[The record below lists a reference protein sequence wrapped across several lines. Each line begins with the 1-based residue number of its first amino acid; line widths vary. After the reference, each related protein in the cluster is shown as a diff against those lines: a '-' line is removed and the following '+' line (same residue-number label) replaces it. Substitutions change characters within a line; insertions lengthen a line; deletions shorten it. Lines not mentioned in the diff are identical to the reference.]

1 MVVREPRQLPTDAT
15 ASFLGRVLPRPPALV
30 LEVGCGRG
38 EVALRLRD
46 MGYAITPLDKAPDAV
61 GAARAS
67 GLQAVE
73 CDFLTYRGGPFDVVL
88 FTRSLHHIQPL
99 ESAIERTASLL
110 RPDGL
115 LVGEEFAR
123 EAIDADTAAW
133 YFDTCDLLRT
143 AGLLPD
149 QEGAA
154 TDDPLERWSSR
165 FRSGHAPPTTGND
178 LLRAIGRRF
187 ELVEADRRV
196 PYHYRYLADHL
207 PQTELGARLTRLV
220 MEMELRRLTT
230 TSGPWAGLRFVA
242 RRTRT

>member
-15 ASFLGRVLPRPPALV
+15 ASFLGRVLPPPPADV
-30 LEVGCGRG
+30 LEAGCGRG

-46 MGYAITPLDKAPDAV
+46 MGYQVTPLDVAPDAV

-67 GLQAVE
+67 GLDAVE
-73 CDFLTYRGGPFDVVL
+73 CDFLAYEGGPFDAVL
-88 FTRSLHHIQPL
+88 FTRSLHHIHPT
-99 ESAIERTASLL
+99 EAAAGRAASLL
-110 RPDGL
+110 RPGGL

-123 EAIDADTAAW
+123 EAIDAETAAW

-143 AGLLPD
+143 IGLLPD
-149 QEGAA
+149 PEGAVS
-154 TDDPLERWSSR
+154 DEPLERWRAR
-165 FRSGHAPPTTGND
+165 FRGAHAPPTTGDD
-178 LLRAIGRRF
+178 LLDAIRRRF
-187 ELVEADRRV
+187 ELVEVDRRV

-220 MEMELRRLTT
+220 MEMELRRMTAT
-230 TSGPWAGLRFVA
+230 GGPWAGLRFVA